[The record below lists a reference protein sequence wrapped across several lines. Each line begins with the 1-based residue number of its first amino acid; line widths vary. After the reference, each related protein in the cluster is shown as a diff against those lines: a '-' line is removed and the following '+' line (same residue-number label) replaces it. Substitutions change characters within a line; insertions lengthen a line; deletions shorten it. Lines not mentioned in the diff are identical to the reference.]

1 MEKINQVIKGGIIG
15 DSLLLPYEF
24 LKKNKAQNKYFKYG
38 LKQSLFAGYGFT
50 SDDSDHLIMTYQAI
64 KNTSNVRDFQ
74 NLLAKKLKHWFFTFP
89 IGIGLTTI
97 KSIFKL
103 LLGFSPQKS
112 GINSLGNGSLM
123 RVSVIATY
131 FYNNEDKRNE
141 YIKTATEITHN
152 NIETIKITQLIGNVI
167 AHIVKNERKPIE
179 KEYKEILKCENQLT
193 NKYINIFLNNLN
205 ADLDSYLKQA
215 ESSKQVTGYIMTSS
229 IFILYIL
236 HNAKNYK
243 EAFEMII
250 QASGDTDTIGAVV
263 GSLFAVLDKNMLEDK
278 EINKILL
285 TDINNSDNYK
295 YLNMLLKNIVSIPI
309 ILTHGILRWIK

>member
-74 NLLAKKLKHWFFTFP
+74 NLLAKKLKYWFFTFP

-103 LLGFSPQKS
+103 LLGFSPKKS

-131 FYNNEDKRNE
+131 FYDNEEKRNE
-141 YIKTATEITHN
+141 YIKASTEITHN

-167 AHIVKNERKPIE
+167 AHIVKNERKPTE
-179 KEYKEILKCENQLT
+179 KEYNELLKCENQLT
-193 NKYINIFLNNLN
+193 SKYINIFLNNLN
-205 ADLDSYLKQA
+205 TDLDSYLKQA

-229 IFILYIL
+229 IFILYVL

-250 QASGDTDTIGAVV
+250 QASGDTDTIGTVV
-263 GSLFAVLDKNMLEDK
+263 GSMFSILDKNMVNDK
-278 EINKILL
+278 AINKILF
-285 TDINNSDNYK
+285 TNIESIENYG
-295 YLNMLLKNIVSIPI
+295 YFNLLIKNIISIPI
-309 ILTHGILRWIK
+309 ILIHSILRWIK